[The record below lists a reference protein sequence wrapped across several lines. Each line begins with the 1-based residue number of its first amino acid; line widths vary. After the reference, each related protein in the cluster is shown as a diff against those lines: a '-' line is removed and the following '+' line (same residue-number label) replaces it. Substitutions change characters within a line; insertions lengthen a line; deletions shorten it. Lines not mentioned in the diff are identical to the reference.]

1 MIEVFSRE
9 SQNLIAWAL
18 SPLEAEIPADIRQN
32 LTFIRED
39 LIDEGKAKPS
49 ASIDAYRA
57 AFYLCEDLLTALN
70 ERDKARAA
78 AGYRAAQAIA
88 NQPTS
93 TQALDARR
101 NYLMSWPQYERE
113 QSQRS
118 ALTQQNQSRAAVAT
132 DATKVA
138 WTTQSARIRTTLDT
152 RYRAFRAALRQ

>member
-18 SPLEAEIPADIRQN
+18 APLEDPTPPDIRKN

-39 LIDEGKAKPS
+39 LIDEGKTKPT
-49 ASIDAYRA
+49 ASLDAYRA

-78 AGYRAAQAIA
+78 AGYRAAQATA
-88 NQPTS
+88 NQS
-93 TQALDARR
+93 SSNQALDARR

-118 ALTQQNQSRAAVAT
+118 ALTQQNQARTAVAT
-132 DATKVA
+132 EAQKVA
-138 WTTQSARIRTTLDT
+138 WTNTSTRLRTTLDT

>member
-1 MIEVFSRE
+1 VIEVFSRE

-78 AGYRAAQAIA
+78 AGYRAAQATA

-101 NYLMSWPQYERE
+101 NYLVSWPQYERE
-113 QSQRS
+113 QSQRNT
-118 ALTQQNQSRAAVAT
+118 LTQQNQARTAVAT
-132 DATKVA
+132 EAQKVA
-138 WTTQSARIRTTLDT
+138 WTTASASLRAKLDKLYRT
-152 RYRAFRAALRQ
+152 FRAAMRQ